1 MVVPEQPCSVLI
13 NVNLSDTPSE
23 QSLKQD
29 FEHGSTAVKIK
40 ALKNAI
46 ILMQAGEKFPGLLM
60 HIIRYVLPEQD
71 HTIKK
76 LLFIFWEIVPKR
88 TSDGKLLTEMIL
100 VCDAYRKDL
109 NHPNEYI
116 RGSTLRFLCK
126 VRECELLEPLMPSIR
141 ACLENKYS
149 YVRRNAVLALY
160 TIYRNFEQL
169 VPDAPELIQGYL
181 ESEQDPSCKRN
192 AFIML
197 IHTDQQKA
205 LQYLQSCI
213 DDIGSF
219 GDILQLVIVELIYK
233 VCQAKPTERAK
244 FIRTVYN
251 LLGSNSASVRYE
263 AAGTLVTLSSTPTAI
278 KAAAKCYVELIVHES
293 DNNVKLVVLDKLVKL
308 QHDHKHDLALQNELA
323 MDVLRILASTDIEVR
338 RKTLNFLMDII
349 SLRNVKDVVGI
360 LKKEVLKTYSNNDKD
375 QNTKVYQQLLVQAL
389 HTCGV
394 KFPNTAEV
402 VVPILMDFLG
412 EGNEKAAESVL
423 IFVREAVTRFENL
436 QNSIIEKL
444 LSSLPSIKSI
454 SVMHAGLWIVAEYC
468 TTESQIRE
476 MMDAV
481 LEMLGQLP
489 IVDSEIRESIEG
501 EDTTATNTIPSV
513 QGVARVTA
521 DGTYATQSALSS
533 VANKYQEKPQL
544 RQFLLDGEFFLG
556 AALATALTKL
566 SLRYHEIGGD
576 VVDKNKLTAQSMLV
590 LASIIHLGKSSLPK
604 KPISDDDIDWLSL
617 CIRVLN
623 DRSPLLISIFTRGC
637 RASLQDMIGTI
648 DMSKLELSESEKS
661 LIKTDVDALINF
673 NQLVSKNSDKAVD
686 ELELSLLAATEGTSK
701 KETDLSTTSL
711 SKVYQLTGFSDP
723 IYAEAYINVNQYDI
737 VLDVLVVNQTPDTL
751 QNLSLELTTL
761 GDLKLVDKPSP
772 VTLGGNDFCNTKAQ
786 VKVASTETGIIFG
799 NIVYDVSGVS
809 GDRSC
814 VVLNDIHIDIMDYIE
829 PASCTDTEFRKMW
842 AEFEW
847 ENKVSVQTNI
857 TNMNTYLSHILSCT
871 NMKCL
876 TPKEALTG
884 DCGFLAANLYAKSV
898 FGEDALANVS
908 IEQLSEN
915 GALSGH
921 IRIRAKS
928 QGMALSL
935 GDKITLS
942 QKKDKSN

>member
-1 MVVPEQPCSVLI
+1 MTALEQPCSVLI
-13 NVNLSDTPSE
+13 NINLSETPSE

-29 FEHGSTAVKIK
+29 FENGSTAVKIQ

-46 ILMQAGEKFPGLLM
+46 IMMQAGEKMPGLLM

-76 LLFIFWEIVPKR
+76 LMFIFWEIVPKR
-88 TSDGKLLTEMIL
+88 DAAGKLLTEMIL

-109 NHPNEYI
+109 IHPNEFI

-126 VRECELLEPLMPSIR
+126 VREPELLEPLMPSIR

-160 TIYRNFEQL
+160 TIYRNFEFL

-181 ESEQDPSCKRN
+181 EGEQDPSCKRN

-197 IHTDQQKA
+197 IHTDQQRA
-205 LQYLQSCI
+205 LTYLQSCI
-213 DDIGSF
+213 DEISTF

-251 LLGSNSASVRYE
+251 LLGSSSASVRYE
-263 AAGTLVTLSSTPTAI
+263 AAGTLVTLSSTPTAV

-308 QHDHKHDLALQNELA
+308 QKDHSHDLTLQQELS
-323 MDVLRILASTDIEVR
+323 MDVLRILGSTDIEVR
-338 RKTLNFLMDII
+338 RKTLDFLMSLI
-349 SLRNVKDVVGI
+349 SLRNVKDVVSL
-360 LKKEVLKTYSNNDKD
+360 LKKEVIKTYSNTDKD
-375 QNTKVYQQLLVQAL
+375 QNTKTYQQLLVKAL
-389 HTCGV
+389 HQCGV
-394 KFPNTAEV
+394 KFPITAEI
-402 VVPILMDFLG
+402 VVPVLMDFLA

-423 IFVREAVTRFENL
+423 EFVREAVARFENL
-436 QNSIIEKL
+436 QPSIIEKL
-444 LSSLPSIKSI
+444 LNSLPSIKSI
-454 SVMHAGLWIVAEYC
+454 SVLHAGLWILGEYC
-468 TTESQIRE
+468 TSESQIRN
-476 MMDAV
+476 MVDAV
-481 LEMLGQLP
+481 LESIGDLP
-489 IVDSEIRESIEG
+489 IVDTEIRESTKD
-501 EDTTATNTIPSV
+501 DTDSGPTTTVVSSS
-513 QGVARVTA
+513 RVTA
-521 DGTYATQSALSS
+521 DGTYATQSAVTVVTNHSDD
-533 VANKYQEKPQL
+533 KPQL
-544 RQFLLDGEFFLG
+544 RSNLLEGEFFLG

-566 SLRYHEIGGD
+566 SLRYQE
-576 VVDKNKLTAQSMLV
+576 VCVDPRARNKLTAQSMLI
-590 LASIIHLGKSSLPK
+590 LASIMHLGKSSLPK
-604 KPISDDDIDWLSL
+604 KPISDDDVDWLSL

-623 DRSPLLISIFTRGC
+623 DRSPILVSIFTRAC
-637 RASLQDMIGTI
+637 RQSLQDMIGTI
-648 DMSKLELSESEKS
+648 DLTKLALSEAEKD
-661 LIKTDVDALINF
+661 IVKTDVDALINF
-673 NQLVSKNSDKAVD
+673 SHILSNVNDGQAVD
-686 ELELSLLAATEGTSK
+686 ELELSLLQATEGSK
-701 KETDLSTTSL
+701 KKDTDVSTTAL

-751 QNLSLELTTL
+751 QNLTLELATL

-772 VTLGGNDFCNTKAQ
+772 ITLAGNDFCNTKAQ

-809 GDRSC
+809 GDKSC
-814 VVLNDIHIDIMDYIE
+814 VVLNDIHIDIMDYIV
-829 PASCTDTEFRKMW
+829 PATCTDTEFRKMW

-847 ENKVSVQTNI
+847 ENKVSVQSNI
-857 TNMNTYLSHILSCT
+857 NDMNQYLDHILKCT
-871 NMKCL
+871 NMRCL
-876 TPKEALTG
+876 TPKQALEG

-898 FGEDALANVS
+898 FGEDALANIS
-908 IEQLSEN
+908 IEKMSDS

-935 GDKITLS
+935 GDKITHS
-942 QKKDKSN
+942 QKKEAGA